1 VQSPNLSLLVLA
13 ILLLTAIPIAPAPV
27 GMNHHPAPVGMNHQ
41 VLSKSQSSEET
52 KPCDWTSLV

>member
-27 GMNHHPAPVGMNHQ
+27 GMNHQ